1 MYEGERVNRKYVVA
15 LIAITVVLVVFRV
28 GYSLAVW
35 GGSVDPDPWKL
46 LGDTN
51 RYVITGHYSPAATQS
66 MYYGAYSVGLEALLA
81 SLTVFT
87 GIGLTVLAQYFLQIA
102 TPIVMVA
109 VAYLITSRSGRL
121 TSWAIPV
128 MILLI
133 GVFEGLT
140 HQQSRMIEENVGFIL
155 FCGALLFLYLY
166 YVGRTSRA
174 YTFSMLTVILLA
186 TIFTHHLSFL
196 VIAIL
201 TMPFLISS
209 LKYAA
214 PAYVAAMFV
223 PWWGYYHVLNGY
235 NGVDVGIFFYTAVG
249 LAALYAIFALC
260 YAFFWRTEASR
271 AATTQ
276 SLTRLA
282 NLLVGSH
289 DYRRSVAALPILLGA
304 AAVVYC
310 LATRF
315 PSGYLPFFLPL
326 APLVVY
332 AGAHSVSPHSHE
344 ADQVDVAYIRYL
356 FLSLILLAAVTA
368 LGFVSQFS
376 AGTANTLPA
385 YLSSIEAL
393 TSLDLGS
400 RIIVW
405 VAFVYG
411 IIATV
416 GLILI
421 SQGVSVKKRWLA
433 PSVAA
438 MLLILAAVT
447 VTVLAVNYNSTFT
460 VTAPPDG
467 RVTAAAVWTV
477 GKDPD
482 NATMTDYRD
491 EMIYWYYTGALV
503 THPYDSERENYT
515 VLDYVY
521 PAYLQQW
528 HGAGH
533 TGINYLFLTA
543 TPPKYY
549 YEHLLNGQWKL
560 SPQNA
565 TQWSGGINAID
576 NSAAGVDKIYTN
588 GYTYYYKVVGA

>member
-15 LIAITVVLVVFRV
+15 LIAITIVLVVFRV

-46 LGDTN
+46 IGDTN
-51 RYVITGHYSPAATQS
+51 KYVITGHYSPSATQT

-87 GIGLTVLAQYFLQIA
+87 GIDLTVLAQYFLQIA

-166 YVGRTSRA
+166 YVGRTSRG

-223 PWWGYYHVLNGY
+223 PWWGYYQVLNGY
-235 NGVDVGIFFYTAVG
+235 NGVYVSIFFYTAIG
-249 LAALYAIFALC
+249 LTALYAVFALC
-260 YAFFWRTEASR
+260 YALFWRTEASR

-276 SLTRLA
+276 SLTRLT
-282 NLLVGSH
+282 NILVGSN
-289 DYRRSVAALPILLGA
+289 DYRRSIAALTILLGA
-304 AAVVYC
+304 GAVVYS
-310 LATRF
+310 LGTRLQ
-315 PSGYLPFFLPL
+315 SGYLPFFLPL

-332 AGAHSVSPHSHE
+332 AGAYSVSLRSHE
-344 ADQVDVAYIRYL
+344 ADQVDVAYLRYL
-356 FLSLILLAAVTA
+356 FLSLILLAAVSA

-376 AGTANTLPA
+376 AGPANTLPA

-405 VAFVYG
+405 VAFIYG
-411 IIATV
+411 IIATI
-416 GLILI
+416 GLILV
-421 SQGVSVKKRWLA
+421 SQGMSVKKRWLA
-433 PSVAA
+433 PSVVAI
-438 MLLILAAVT
+438 LLIVAAVNA
-447 VTVLAVNYNSTFT
+447 TVLAANYDTSFT

-467 RVTAAAVWTV
+467 RVIAAALWTV

-482 NATMTDYRD
+482 NVTMTDYRD
-491 EMIYWYYTGALV
+491 EMLYWYYTGALV
-503 THPYDSERENYT
+503 MHPYDSERENYT
-515 VLDYVY
+515 VLDFVY

-528 HGAGH
+528 NGAGH

-560 SPQNA
+560 SPQNS
-565 TQWSGGINAID
+565 TQWGGRIKVID
-576 NSAAGVDKIYTN
+576 NSAGVDKIYTN
-588 GYTYYYKVVGA
+588 GYTYYYKVVRT

>member
-1 MYEGERVNRKYVVA
+1 MDKKYVAA
-15 LIAITVVLVVFRV
+15 LLAITIVLVVFRV
-28 GYSLAVW
+28 GYSLSVW
-35 GGSVDPDPWKL
+35 GGSVDPDPWRL
-46 LGDTN
+46 IGDTN
-51 RYVITGHYSPAATQS
+51 KYVVTGHYAPSATQS
-66 MYYGAYSVGLEALLA
+66 MYYGAYSIGLEALLA

-87 GIGLTVLAQYFLQIA
+87 GINLIVLAQYFLQIA
-102 TPIVMVA
+102 TPIVMVV
-109 VAYLITSRSGRL
+109 VAYLITSRSGRC
-121 TSWAIPV
+121 TNWAIPV

-140 HQQSRMIEENVGFIL
+140 HQQSRMIEENIGFIL

-196 VIAIL
+196 AIAIL
-201 TMPFLISS
+201 TMPFLVSS

-214 PAYVAAMFV
+214 PVYIAAMFV
-223 PWWGYYHVLNGY
+223 PWWGYYYVLNGY
-235 NGVDVGIFFYTAVG
+235 NGVYVGIFFYTALG
-249 LAALYAIFALC
+249 LAALYAVSVLC
-260 YAFFWRTEASR
+260 YAVFWRTKASR
-271 AATTQ
+271 AATAQ
-276 SLTRLA
+276 SLARLQ
-282 NLLVGSH
+282 NRLVGLNN
-289 DYRRSVAALPILLGA
+289 YRQSAAALTIVLGA
-304 AAVVYC
+304 GAVVYA
-310 LATRF
+310 LVTRLQ
-315 PSGYLPFFLPL
+315 SGYLPFFLPL

-368 LGFVSQFS
+368 LAFFLQFYV
-376 AGTANTLPA
+376 GTTSTLPA

-393 TSLDLGS
+393 ESLDLGS
-400 RIIVW
+400 RLLIW
-405 VAFVYG
+405 VAFIYG
-411 IIATV
+411 ITATV
-416 GLILI
+416 GLILV
-421 SQGVSVKKRWLA
+421 SHGVRVNKRWLA

-438 MLLILAAVT
+438 MLLILAAVN
-447 VTVLAVNYNSTFT
+447 VTVLAVNYDTTFN
-460 VTAPPDG
+460 VTAPPDS
-467 RVTAAAVWTV
+467 RVTAAALWTI

-503 THPYDSERENYT
+503 MHTPYIELENYT
-515 VLDYVY
+515 VLNFVY
-521 PAYLQQW
+521 PGYLQQW
-528 HGAGH
+528 NGAGH

-549 YEHLLNGQWKL
+549 FEHLVNGQWKL

-565 TQWSGGINAID
+565 TQWSGGIAKID
-576 NSAAGVDKIYTN
+576 NQATEVDKIYTN

>member
-1 MYEGERVNRKYVVA
+1 LDKKYVAA
-15 LIAITVVLVVFRV
+15 LLAITIVLVVFRV
-28 GYSLAVW
+28 GYSLSVW
-35 GGSVDPDPWKL
+35 GGSVDPDPWRL
-46 LGDTN
+46 IGDTN
-51 RYVITGHYSPAATQS
+51 KYVVTGHYAPSATQS
-66 MYYGAYSVGLEALLA
+66 MYYGAYSIGLEALLA

-87 GIGLTVLAQYFLQIA
+87 GINLIVLAQYFLQIA
-102 TPIVMVA
+102 TPIVMVV
-109 VAYLITSRSGRL
+109 VAYLITSRSGRC
-121 TSWAIPV
+121 TNWAIPV

-140 HQQSRMIEENVGFIL
+140 HQQSRMIEENIGFIL

-196 VIAIL
+196 AIAIL
-201 TMPFLISS
+201 TMPFLVSS

-214 PAYVAAMFV
+214 PVYIAAMFV
-223 PWWGYYHVLNGY
+223 PWWGYYYVLNGY
-235 NGVDVGIFFYTAVG
+235 NGVYVGIFFYTALG
-249 LAALYAIFALC
+249 LAALYAVSVLC
-260 YAFFWRTEASR
+260 YAVFWRTKASR
-271 AATTQ
+271 AATAQ
-276 SLTRLA
+276 SLARLQ
-282 NLLVGSH
+282 NRLVGLNN
-289 DYRRSVAALPILLGA
+289 YRQSAAALTIVLGA
-304 AAVVYC
+304 GAVVYA
-310 LATRF
+310 LVTRLQ
-315 PSGYLPFFLPL
+315 SGYLPFFLPL

-368 LGFVSQFS
+368 LAFFLQFYV
-376 AGTANTLPA
+376 GTTSTLPA

-393 TSLDLGS
+393 ESLDLGS
-400 RIIVW
+400 RLLIW
-405 VAFVYG
+405 VAFIYG
-411 IIATV
+411 ITATV
-416 GLILI
+416 GLILV
-421 SQGVSVKKRWLA
+421 SHGVRVNKRWLA

-438 MLLILAAVT
+438 MLLILAAVN
-447 VTVLAVNYNSTFT
+447 VTVLAVNYDTTFN
-460 VTAPPDG
+460 VTAPPDS
-467 RVTAAAVWTV
+467 RVTAAALWTI

-503 THPYDSERENYT
+503 MHTPYIELENYT
-515 VLDYVY
+515 VLNFVY
-521 PAYLQQW
+521 PGYLQQW
-528 HGAGH
+528 NGAGH

-549 YEHLLNGQWKL
+549 FEHLVNGQWKL

-565 TQWSGGINAID
+565 TQWSGGIAKID
-576 NSAAGVDKIYTN
+576 NQATEVDKIYTN

>member
-1 MYEGERVNRKYVVA
+1 M
-15 LIAITVVLVVFRV
+15 LVVFRV
-28 GYSLAVW
+28 GYSLSVW
-35 GGSVDPDPWKL
+35 GGSVDPDPWRL
-46 LGDTN
+46 IGDTN
-51 RYVITGHYSPAATQS
+51 KYVVTGHYAPSATQS
-66 MYYGAYSVGLEALLA
+66 MYYGAYSIGLEALLA

-87 GIGLTVLAQYFLQIA
+87 GINLIVLAQYFLQIA
-102 TPIVMVA
+102 TPIVMVV
-109 VAYLITSRSGRL
+109 VAYLITSRSGRC

-140 HQQSRMIEENVGFIL
+140 HQQSRMIEENIGFIL

-201 TMPFLISS
+201 TMPFLVSS

-214 PAYVAAMFV
+214 PVYIAAIFV
-223 PWWGYYHVLNGY
+223 PWWGYYYVLNGY
-235 NGVDVGIFFYTAVG
+235 NGVYVGIFFYTAVG
-249 LAALYAIFALC
+249 LAALYAVSVLC
-260 YAFFWRTEASR
+260 YAVFWRTKASR
-271 AATTQ
+271 AATAQ
-276 SLTRLA
+276 SLARLQ
-282 NLLVGSH
+282 NRLVGLNN
-289 DYRRSVAALPILLGA
+289 YRQSAAALTIVLGA
-304 AAVVYC
+304 GAVVYA
-310 LATRF
+310 LATRLQ
-315 PSGYLPFFLPL
+315 SGYLPFFLPL

-368 LGFVSQFS
+368 LAFFLQFYV
-376 AGTANTLPA
+376 GTTSTLPA

-393 TSLDLGS
+393 ESLDLGS
-400 RIIVW
+400 RLLIW
-405 VAFVYG
+405 VAFIYG
-411 IIATV
+411 ITATV
-416 GLILI
+416 GLILV
-421 SQGVSVKKRWLA
+421 SHGVRVNKRWLA

-438 MLLILAAVT
+438 MLLILAAVN
-447 VTVLAVNYNSTFT
+447 VTVLAVNYDTTFN
-460 VTAPPDG
+460 VTAPPDS
-467 RVTAAAVWTV
+467 RVTAAALWTV

-503 THPYDSERENYT
+503 MHTPYIELENYT
-515 VLDYVY
+515 VLNFVY
-521 PAYLQQW
+521 PGYLQQW
-528 HGAGH
+528 NGAGH

-549 YEHLLNGQWKL
+549 FEHLVNGQWKL

-565 TQWSGGINAID
+565 TQWSGGIAKID
-576 NSAAGVDKIYTN
+576 NHATEVDKIYTN

>member
-1 MYEGERVNRKYVVA
+1 MNKKYLAA
-15 LIAITVVLVVFRV
+15 LVAITIVLVVFRV
-28 GYSLAVW
+28 GYSLSVW
-35 GGSVDPDPWKL
+35 GGSVDPDPWRL
-46 LGDTN
+46 IGDTN
-51 RYVITGHYSPAATQS
+51 KYVVTGHYAPSATQS
-66 MYYGAYSVGLEALLA
+66 MYYGAYSIGLEALLA

-87 GIGLTVLAQYFLQIA
+87 GINLIVLAQYFLQIA
-102 TPIVMVA
+102 TPIVMVV
-109 VAYLITSRSGRL
+109 VAYLITSRSGRC

-140 HQQSRMIEENVGFIL
+140 HQQSRMIEENIGFIL

-201 TMPFLISS
+201 TMPFLVSS

-214 PAYVAAMFV
+214 PVYIAALFV
-223 PWWGYYHVLNGY
+223 PWWSYYYVLNGY
-235 NGVDVGIFFYTAVG
+235 NGVYVGIFFYTAVG
-249 LAALYAIFALC
+249 LAALYAVSVLC
-260 YAFFWRTEASR
+260 YAVFWRTKASR
-271 AATTQ
+271 AATAQ
-276 SLTRLA
+276 SLARLQ
-282 NLLVGSH
+282 NRLVGLNN
-289 DYRRSVAALPILLGA
+289 YRQSAAALTIVLGA
-304 AAVVYC
+304 GAVVYA
-310 LATRF
+310 LATRLQ
-315 PSGYLPFFLPL
+315 SGYLPFFLPL

-368 LGFVSQFS
+368 LAFFLQFYV
-376 AGTANTLPA
+376 GTTSTLPA

-393 TSLDLGS
+393 ESLDLGS
-400 RIIVW
+400 RLLIW
-405 VAFVYG
+405 VAFIYG
-411 IIATV
+411 ITATV
-416 GLILI
+416 GLILV
-421 SQGVSVKKRWLA
+421 SHGVRVNKRWLA

-438 MLLILAAVT
+438 MLLILAAVN
-447 VTVLAVNYNSTFT
+447 VTVLAVNYDTTFN
-460 VTAPPDG
+460 VTAPPDS
-467 RVTAAAVWTV
+467 RVTAAALWTV

-503 THPYDSERENYT
+503 MHTPYIELENYT
-515 VLDYVY
+515 VLNFVY
-521 PAYLQQW
+521 PGYLQQW
-528 HGAGH
+528 NGAGH

-549 YEHLLNGQWKL
+549 FEHLVNGQWKL

-565 TQWSGGINAID
+565 TQWSGGIAKID
-576 NSAAGVDKIYTN
+576 NHATEVDKIYTN
-588 GYTYYYKVVGA
+588 GYIYYYKVVGA

>member
-51 RYVITGHYSPAATQS
+51 KYVITGHYSPSATQS
-66 MYYGAYSVGLEALLA
+66 MSYGAYSVGLEALLA

-87 GIGLTVLAQYFLQIA
+87 GIDLTVLAQYFLQIA

-174 YTFSMLTVILLA
+174 STFSMLTAILLA

-196 VIAIL
+196 VVAIL
-201 TMPFLISS
+201 TMPFLVSS

-214 PAYVAAMFV
+214 PVYVAAMFV

-235 NGVDVGIFFYTAVG
+235 NGVYVGIFFYTAVG
-249 LAALYAIFALC
+249 LAALYAVFALC
-260 YAFFWRTEASR
+260 YALFWRTEASR

-282 NLLVGSH
+282 NLLVGSN
-289 DYRRSVAALPILLGA
+289 DYRRSVAALTILLGA

-310 LATRF
+310 LATRLQ
-315 PSGYLPFFLPL
+315 SGYLPFFLPL

-332 AGAHSVSPHSHE
+332 AGAYSVSLRSYE
-344 ADQVDVAYIRYL
+344 ADQVDVAYLRYL
-356 FLSLILLAAVTA
+356 FLSLIVLAAVTA

-385 YLSSIEAL
+385 YFSSIEAL

-411 IIATV
+411 IIATI

-438 MLLILAAVT
+438 MLLILAAVSA
-447 VTVLAVNYNSTFT
+447 TVLAVNYDSTFT

-491 EMIYWYYTGALV
+491 EMLYWYYTGALV
-503 THPYDSERENYT
+503 THPYDSERANYT

-528 HGAGH
+528 NGAGH

-543 TPPKYY
+543 TPPNYY

-565 TQWSGGINAID
+565 TQWSARIKAID
-576 NSAAGVDKIYTN
+576 NGATEVDKIYTN

>member
-15 LIAITVVLVVFRV
+15 LIAITIVLVVFRV

-51 RYVITGHYSPAATQS
+51 KYVITGHYSPSATQS
-66 MYYGAYSVGLEALLA
+66 MSYGAYSVGLEALLA

-87 GIGLTVLAQYFLQIA
+87 GIDLTVLAQYFLQIA

-174 YTFSMLTVILLA
+174 YTFSMLTAILLA

-196 VIAIL
+196 VVAIL
-201 TMPFLISS
+201 TMPFLVSS

-214 PAYVAAMFV
+214 PVYVAALFV
-223 PWWGYYHVLNGY
+223 PWWGYYQVLNGY
-235 NGVDVGIFFYTAVG
+235 NGVYVGIFFYTAVG
-249 LAALYAIFALC
+249 LAALYAVFALC
-260 YAFFWRTEASR
+260 YALFWRTEASR

-282 NLLVGSH
+282 NLLVGSN
-289 DYRRSVAALPILLGA
+289 DYRRSVAALTILLGA

-310 LATRF
+310 LATRLQ
-315 PSGYLPFFLPL
+315 SGYLPFFLPL

-332 AGAHSVSPHSHE
+332 AGAYSVSLRSYE
-344 ADQVDVAYIRYL
+344 ADQVDVAYLRYL

-385 YLSSIEAL
+385 YFSSIEAL

-411 IIATV
+411 IIATI

-438 MLLILAAVT
+438 MLLILAAVS

-482 NATMTDYRD
+482 NATMTDYKD

-503 THPYDSERENYT
+503 MHPYDSERANYT
-515 VLDYVY
+515 VLDFIY
-521 PAYLQQW
+521 PRFLQQW
-528 HGAGH
+528 TGAGH

-565 TQWSGGINAID
+565 TQWSARIKAID
-576 NSAAGVDKIYTN
+576 NGATEVDKIYTN

>member
-1 MYEGERVNRKYVVA
+1 LDKKYVAA
-15 LIAITVVLVVFRV
+15 LLAITIVLVVFRV
-28 GYSLAVW
+28 GYSLSVW
-35 GGSVDPDPWKL
+35 GGSVDPDPWRL
-46 LGDTN
+46 IGDTN
-51 RYVITGHYSPAATQS
+51 KYVVTGHYTPSATQS
-66 MYYGAYSVGLEALLA
+66 MYYGAYSIGLEALLA
-81 SLTVFT
+81 SLSVFT
-87 GIGLTVLAQYFLQIA
+87 GINLIVLAQYFLQTA
-102 TPIVMVA
+102 TPIVMVV
-109 VAYLITSRSGRL
+109 VAYLITSRSGRC

-140 HQQSRMIEENVGFIL
+140 HQQSRTIEENIGFIL

-196 VIAIL
+196 AIAIL
-201 TMPFLISS
+201 TMPFLVSS

-214 PAYVAAMFV
+214 PVYIAAMFV
-223 PWWGYYHVLNGY
+223 PWWGYYYVLNGY
-235 NGVDVGIFFYTAVG
+235 NGVYVGIFFYTALG
-249 LAALYAIFALC
+249 LAALYAVSVLC
-260 YAFFWRTEASR
+260 YAVFWRTKASR
-271 AATTQ
+271 AATAQ
-276 SLTRLA
+276 SLARLQ
-282 NLLVGSH
+282 NRLVGLNN
-289 DYRRSVAALPILLGA
+289 YRQSAAALTIVLGA
-304 AAVVYC
+304 GAVVYA
-310 LATRF
+310 LVTRLQ
-315 PSGYLPFFLPL
+315 SGYLPFFLPL

-368 LGFVSQFS
+368 LAFFLQFYV
-376 AGTANTLPA
+376 GTTSTLPA

-393 TSLDLGS
+393 ESLDLGS
-400 RIIVW
+400 RLLIW
-405 VAFVYG
+405 VAFIYG
-411 IIATV
+411 ITATV
-416 GLILI
+416 GLILV
-421 SQGVSVKKRWLA
+421 SHGVRVNKRWLA

-438 MLLILAAVT
+438 MLLILAAVN
-447 VTVLAVNYNSTFT
+447 VTVLAVNYDTTFN
-460 VTAPPDG
+460 VTAPPDS
-467 RVTAAAVWTV
+467 RVTAAALWTI

-503 THPYDSERENYT
+503 MHTPYIELENYT
-515 VLDYVY
+515 VLNFVY
-521 PAYLQQW
+521 PGYLQQW
-528 HGAGH
+528 NGAGH

-549 YEHLLNGQWKL
+549 FEHLVNGQWKL

-565 TQWSGGINAID
+565 TQWSGGIAKID
-576 NSAAGVDKIYTN
+576 NQATEVDKIYTN

>member
-1 MYEGERVNRKYVVA
+1 M
-15 LIAITVVLVVFRV
+15 LVVFRV
-28 GYSLAVW
+28 GYSLSVW
-35 GGSVDPDPWKL
+35 GGSVDPDPWRL
-46 LGDTN
+46 IGDTN
-51 RYVITGHYSPAATQS
+51 KYVVTGHYAPSATQS
-66 MYYGAYSVGLEALLA
+66 MYYGAYSIGLEALLA

-87 GIGLTVLAQYFLQIA
+87 GINLIVLAQYFLQIA
-102 TPIVMVA
+102 TPIVMVV
-109 VAYLITSRSGRL
+109 VAYLITSRSGRC

-140 HQQSRMIEENVGFIL
+140 HQQSRMIEENIGFIL

-201 TMPFLISS
+201 TMPFLVSS

-214 PAYVAAMFV
+214 PVYIAALFV
-223 PWWGYYHVLNGY
+223 PWWSYYYVLNGY
-235 NGVDVGIFFYTAVG
+235 NGVYVGIFFYTAVG
-249 LAALYAIFALC
+249 LAALYAVSVLC
-260 YAFFWRTEASR
+260 YAVFWRTKASR
-271 AATTQ
+271 AATAQ
-276 SLTRLA
+276 SLARLQ
-282 NLLVGSH
+282 NRLVGLNN
-289 DYRRSVAALPILLGA
+289 YRQSAAALTIVLGA
-304 AAVVYC
+304 GAVVYT
-310 LATRF
+310 LATRLQ
-315 PSGYLPFFLPL
+315 SGYLPFFLPL

-368 LGFVSQFS
+368 LAFFLQFYV
-376 AGTANTLPA
+376 GTTSTLPA

-393 TSLDLGS
+393 ESLDLGS
-400 RIIVW
+400 RLLIW
-405 VAFVYG
+405 VAFIYG
-411 IIATV
+411 ITATV
-416 GLILI
+416 GLILV
-421 SQGVSVKKRWLA
+421 SHGVRVNKRWLA

-438 MLLILAAVT
+438 MLLILAAVN
-447 VTVLAVNYNSTFT
+447 VTVLAVNYDTTFN
-460 VTAPPDG
+460 VTAPPDS
-467 RVTAAAVWTV
+467 RVTAAALWTV

-503 THPYDSERENYT
+503 MHTPYIELENYT
-515 VLDYVY
+515 VLNFVY
-521 PAYLQQW
+521 PGYLQQW
-528 HGAGH
+528 NGAGH

-549 YEHLLNGQWKL
+549 FEHLVNGQWKL

-565 TQWSGGINAID
+565 TQWSGGIAKID
-576 NSAAGVDKIYTN
+576 NHATEVDKIYTN
-588 GYTYYYKVVGA
+588 GYIYYYKVVGA

>member
-1 MYEGERVNRKYVVA
+1 MNRKYVAA
-15 LIAITVVLVVFRV
+15 LLAITVVLVIFRV

-51 RYVITGHYSPAATQS
+51 KYVITGHYSPSATQS

-87 GIGLTVLAQYFLQIA
+87 GIDLTVLAQYFLQIG
-102 TPIVMVA
+102 TPLVMVV
-109 VAYLITSRSGRL
+109 VAYLITLRSGRL

-133 GVFEGLT
+133 GVFEGIT

-174 YTFSMLTVILLA
+174 YTFLMLTAILLA

-196 VIAIL
+196 VVAIL
-201 TMPFLISS
+201 AMPFLVSS

-214 PAYVAAMFV
+214 PIYVAAMFV

-235 NGVDVGIFFYTAVG
+235 NGIYVGIFFYTAVG
-249 LAALYAIFALC
+249 LASLCAVFALC
-260 YAFFWRTEASR
+260 YAVFWRTEALC

-276 SLTRLA
+276 SLARLR
-282 NLLVGSH
+282 NMLVGSN
-289 DYRRSVAALPILLGA
+289 DYRRSTAALTIVLGA
-304 AAVVYC
+304 GAVVYS
-310 LATRF
+310 LATRLQ
-315 PSGYLPFFLPL
+315 SGYLPFFLPL

-332 AGAHSVSPHSHE
+332 AGAHSVSPHSRE
-344 ADQVDVAYIRYL
+344 ADQADVTYIRYL
-356 FLSLILLAAVTA
+356 FLSLVLLAALTA

-376 AGTANTLPA
+376 VATTNALPT

-393 TSLDLGS
+393 ASLDLGS
-400 RIIVW
+400 RLITW
-405 VAFVYG
+405 VAFIYG
-411 IIATV
+411 ITATV
-416 GLILI
+416 GLILV

-433 PSVAA
+433 PSIAAILLIVAA
-438 MLLILAAVT
+438 VNA
-447 VTVLAVNYNSTFT
+447 TVLAANYDISFT
-460 VTAPPDG
+460 VTSPPDG
-467 RVTAAAVWTV
+467 RVTAAALWTV

-482 NATMTDYRD
+482 NVTMTDYKD
-491 EMIYWYYTGALV
+491 EMLYWYYTGALV
-503 THPYDSERENYT
+503 MHPPDSERANYT
-515 VLDYVY
+515 VLNYVS

-528 HGAGH
+528 NGAGH
-533 TGINYLFLTA
+533 TGINYVFLTA

-565 TQWSGGINAID
+565 TEWSGRINAID
-576 NSAAGVDKIYTN
+576 NSAVGVDKIYTN

>member
-1 MYEGERVNRKYVVA
+1 MNKKYLAA
-15 LIAITVVLVVFRV
+15 LVAITIVLVVFRV
-28 GYSLAVW
+28 GYSLSVW
-35 GGSVDPDPWKL
+35 SGSVDPDPWML
-46 LGDTN
+46 LGDTSK
-51 RYVITGHYSPAATQS
+51 YVVTGHYSPSATQS

-87 GIGLTVLAQYFLQIA
+87 GLNLIVLAQYFLQIA
-102 TPIVMVA
+102 TPIVIVV
-109 VAYLITSRSGRL
+109 VAYLITSRSGRC

-133 GVFEGLT
+133 GMFEGIT

-174 YTFSMLTVILLA
+174 YTFSMLTAILLA

-196 VIAIL
+196 AVGIL
-201 TMPFLISS
+201 TMPFLVSS

-214 PAYVAAMFV
+214 PVYIAAMFV
-223 PWWGYYHVLNGY
+223 PWWGYYYVLNGY
-235 NGVDVGIFFYTAVG
+235 NGVYVGLFFYTAVG
-249 LAALYAIFALC
+249 LAALYAVSVLC
-260 YAFFWRTEASR
+260 YAVFWRKEASR

-276 SLTRLA
+276 LLARLQ
-282 NLLVGSH
+282 NMLGGLN
-289 DYRRSVAALPILLGA
+289 DYRRSAAALTVLLGA
-304 AAVVYC
+304 GAIVYS
-310 LATRF
+310 LATRLQ
-315 PSGYLPFFLPL
+315 SGYVPFFLPL

-368 LGFVSQFS
+368 LGFFLQFYIATS
-376 AGTANTLPA
+376 TLPA
-385 YLSSIEAL
+385 YLSSFEAL
-393 TSLDLGS
+393 PSLDLGS
-400 RIIVW
+400 RLIVW
-405 VAFVYG
+405 VAFIYG

-416 GLILI
+416 GLILV
-421 SQGVSVKKRWLA
+421 SHGVPITKRWLA

-438 MLLILAAVT
+438 MLLILAAVNA
-447 VTVLAVNYNSTFT
+447 TVLAVNYDTTFT
-460 VTAPPDG
+460 ITAPPDA
-467 RVTAAAVWTV
+467 RVTAAALWTV
-477 GKDPD
+477 GKDPG

-503 THPYDSERENYT
+503 THPSDSPLENYT
-515 VLDYVY
+515 VLDFVY
-521 PAYLQQW
+521 PTDLQQW
-528 HGAGH
+528 SGAGH

-543 TPPKYY
+543 TPPNYY
-549 YEHLLNGQWKL
+549 YNHLVNGQWKL

-565 TQWSGGINAID
+565 TQWSGRINAID
-576 NSAAGVDKIYTN
+576 HSAVGVDKIYTN

>member
-1 MYEGERVNRKYVVA
+1 M
-15 LIAITVVLVVFRV
+15 LVVFRV
-28 GYSLAVW
+28 GYSLSVW
-35 GGSVDPDPWKL
+35 GGSVDPDPWRL
-46 LGDTN
+46 IGDTN
-51 RYVITGHYSPAATQS
+51 KYVVTGHYAPSATQS
-66 MYYGAYSVGLEALLA
+66 MYYGAYSIGLEALLA

-87 GIGLTVLAQYFLQIA
+87 GINLIVLAQYFLQIA
-102 TPIVMVA
+102 TPIVMVV
-109 VAYLITSRSGRL
+109 VAYLITSRSGRC

-140 HQQSRMIEENVGFIL
+140 HQQSRMIEENIGFIL

-201 TMPFLISS
+201 TMPFLVSS

-214 PAYVAAMFV
+214 PVYIAALFV
-223 PWWGYYHVLNGY
+223 PWWSYYYVLNGY
-235 NGVDVGIFFYTAVG
+235 NGVYVGIFFYTAVG
-249 LAALYAIFALC
+249 LAALYAVSVLC
-260 YAFFWRTEASR
+260 YAVFWRTKASR
-271 AATTQ
+271 AATAQ
-276 SLTRLA
+276 SLARLQ
-282 NLLVGSH
+282 NRLVGLNN
-289 DYRRSVAALPILLGA
+289 YRQSAAALTIVLGA
-304 AAVVYC
+304 GAVVYA
-310 LATRF
+310 LATRLQ
-315 PSGYLPFFLPL
+315 SGYLPFFLPL

-344 ADQVDVAYIRYL
+344 ADQVDVAYRRYL

-368 LGFVSQFS
+368 LAFFLQFYV
-376 AGTANTLPA
+376 GTTSTLPA

-393 TSLDLGS
+393 ESLDLGS
-400 RIIVW
+400 RLLIW
-405 VAFVYG
+405 VAFIYG
-411 IIATV
+411 ITATV
-416 GLILI
+416 GLILV
-421 SQGVSVKKRWLA
+421 SHGVRVNKRWLA

-438 MLLILAAVT
+438 MLLILAAVN
-447 VTVLAVNYNSTFT
+447 VTVLAVNYDTTFN
-460 VTAPPDG
+460 VTAPPDS
-467 RVTAAAVWTV
+467 RVTAAALWTV

-503 THPYDSERENYT
+503 MHTPYIELENYT
-515 VLDYVY
+515 VLNFVY
-521 PAYLQQW
+521 PGYLQQW
-528 HGAGH
+528 NGAGH

-549 YEHLLNGQWKL
+549 FEHLVNGQWKL

-565 TQWSGGINAID
+565 TQWSGGIAKID
-576 NSAAGVDKIYTN
+576 NHATEVDKIYTN
-588 GYTYYYKVVGA
+588 GYIYYYKVVGA